1 LRVCALSGAKLWKI
15 HPMTRDEAELLA
27 IRALGHIAADDDL
40 LGDFLALS
48 GLSPDELRTRAAESE
63 FLGGILDFLLADE
76 ARLLAFC
83 ESEELEPRLPD
94 LARQALPGG
103 ERVEWT

>member
-1 LRVCALSGAKLWKI
+1 
-15 HPMTRDEAELLA
+15 MTRDEAEFLA

-83 ESEELEPRLPD
+83 ESEELEPRLPG